1 MSNVSPFRKVD
12 AWRAALGLLPVPLR
26 ATIENQNQYVLLN
39 GTTGNFCLDFV
50 GGIDLNSRRAI
61 AWSCDVGHY
70 ITCVGEDI
78 VLNRWEKE
86 APEERYSCRSVIARL
101 HEFHRHLEQTTS
113 DRSRT
118 IIAHVLRIFRR
129 IRAVVGEE
137 NNGLRSLRVLLH
149 LLSSAAAEQDR
160 LIDRD
165 FEIWGLTPEIVEPL
179 QDITEATWRPLY
191 NDLSGIG
198 RYDVLRPDFQLLL
211 RHASGA
217 VFQDAHLEA
226 DIFPYPGL
234 PGFEL
239 PVLVDAKAVPS
250 ETGIYFT
257 PPALARTLAEEATR
271 NIQNV
276 AERGL
281 LLFDPACGSGELLKE
296 CLRLLKLTG
305 YPGRVRAVGWDRS
318 PGAVDMARFV
328 LTWEKRAWLANQIEI
343 EVGQHD
349 SVTAENWPSDV
360 DILLMNPP
368 FKSWQLMA
376 PEEQETVS
384 RILGPSSK
392 PNLAMA
398 FARRALDVLREGGML
413 AMIVPNSLLEG
424 KSGKDTREAM
434 AAALSP
440 QLVAR
445 LGDQSI
451 FSRALV
457 DAGMYVGKR
466 KPAPAGPTAFLWADS
481 RQDSLNHALRG
492 LRRWRGSEIEPLKG
506 EGFSVYLHKD
516 ISTTG
521 GPWVVRGYD
530 AWSHYQ
536 LFQHSE
542 KLLPAKR
549 MFDIRQG
556 IRLGNDVFI
565 VSREYV
571 QGLRKNERRFFRP
584 AVMNPSIVDAKLNDA
599 YYAFYP
605 YTDGLPFIASET
617 ELEKQVPQYFKEH
630 LLPAKT
636 VLKGRKTLT
645 RQTELNWWDL
655 LWPRTWQ
662 KERNPKIV
670 SKYFGG
676 RRSFAFDGAGEFV
689 VVVGNAWLL
698 RKGAVG
704 DMKVEIT
711 DEELY
716 LSVLAYLSS
725 ATAYHLLEYVS
736 VQVSG
741 GQLDLSN
748 RYVGELPVPNVATLA
763 FADLSELIQVGTR
776 ISRGKIDRWEDVD
789 ELVVSILNR

>member
-1 MSNVSPFRKVD
+1 
-12 AWRAALGLLPVPLR
+12 
-26 ATIENQNQYVLLN
+26 
-39 GTTGNFCLDFV
+39 
-50 GGIDLNSRRAI
+50 
-61 AWSCDVGHY
+61 
-70 ITCVGEDI
+70 
-78 VLNRWEKE
+78 
-86 APEERYSCRSVIARL
+86 
-101 HEFHRHLEQTTS
+101 
-113 DRSRT
+113 
-118 IIAHVLRIFRR
+118 
-129 IRAVVGEE
+129 
-137 NNGLRSLRVLLH
+137 
-149 LLSSAAAEQDR
+149 
-160 LIDRD
+160 
-165 FEIWGLTPEIVEPL
+165 
-179 QDITEATWRPLY
+179 
-191 NDLSGIG
+191 
-198 RYDVLRPDFQLLL
+198 
-211 RHASGA
+211 
-217 VFQDAHLEA
+217 
-226 DIFPYPGL
+226 
-234 PGFEL
+234 
-239 PVLVDAKAVPS
+239 
-250 ETGIYFT
+250 
-257 PPALARTLAEEATR
+257 
-271 NIQNV
+271 
-276 AERGL
+276 
-281 LLFDPACGSGELLKE
+281 
-296 CLRLLKLTG
+296 
-305 YPGRVRAVGWDRS
+305 
-318 PGAVDMARFV
+318 
-328 LTWEKRAWLANQIEI
+328 
-343 EVGQHD
+343 
-349 SVTAENWPSDV
+349 
-360 DILLMNPP
+360 
-368 FKSWQLMA
+368 
-376 PEEQETVS
+376 
-384 RILGPSSK
+384 
-392 PNLAMA
+392 
-398 FARRALDVLREGGML
+398 
-413 AMIVPNSLLEG
+413 
-424 KSGKDTREAM
+424 
-434 AAALSP
+434 
-440 QLVAR
+440 
-445 LGDQSI
+445 
-451 FSRALV
+451 
-457 DAGMYVGKR
+457 
-466 KPAPAGPTAFLWADS
+466 
-481 RQDSLNHALRG
+481 
-492 LRRWRGSEIEPLKG
+492 
-506 EGFSVYLHKD
+506 
-516 ISTTG
+516 
-521 GPWVVRGYD
+521 
-530 AWSHYQ
+530 
-536 LFQHSE
+536 
-542 KLLPAKR
+542 